1 METFTRKTFQLDLFK
16 NIEIIQIARK
26 VSSFV
31 VKRLKGR
38 RWANKDH
45 NIFDDLQPK
54 WLDTWWLGSF
64 FGRIHNLLVIRR
76 WSGFLTD
83 WWYLGFRC
91 FKRNSYCN
99 HTWRTAHTK
108 VGFHIDNPLADWSI
122 ISAFETSSEDIPTQ
136 FAMTKD
142 IIMISVIHQH
152 KIS

>member
-1 METFTRKTFQLDLFK
+1 MKHQQVIGIWTDTAMETFTRKTFQLDLFK

-91 FKRNSYCN
+91 FKRNPYSN

-108 VGFHIDNPLADWSI
+108 VGFHYIGINLKALQR
-122 ISAFETSSEDIPTQ
+122 ISLLHLLRRKT
-136 FAMTKD
+136 
-142 IIMISVIHQH
+142 
-152 KIS
+152 